1 MRHRPGVEAEEI
13 RPRSDMVDFADET
26 RRPKEAGSVGS
37 VGRSFRQKGVK
48 PYRGVGGD
56 FWSVRVELCISRRLK
71 SNQGMK
77 TLSVG
82 KTINSPLLTHKI
94 AISLSLMRIYVLYF
108 SDVYH
113 CPNLK
118 LTHKSALKSRL
129 QKFINFSLKRF
140 VICLFRRRYG
150 SKWRA

>member
-1 MRHRPGVEAEEI
+1 MRHRPGAEAEEI

-71 SNQGMK
+71 SNKGMK
-77 TLSVG
+77 TLREH
-82 KTINSPLLTHKI
+82 TFYAFCLTHRI
-94 AISLSLMRIYVLYF
+94 ALAITCSYA
-108 SDVYH
+108 
-113 CPNLK
+113 
-118 LTHKSALKSRL
+118 T
-129 QKFINFSLKRF
+129 
-140 VICLFRRRYG
+140 
-150 SKWRA
+150 